1 MTSLAF
7 LSAAELAAKI
17 RGGAIS
23 AIALT
28 EYFIE
33 RIERFDKDINAVV
46 VKTFESARSAARAAN
61 QAAASGSWLG
71 PLHGVPMTIKES
83 YALAGTPTTWG
94 IEQFRDTV
102 ATKDSLIV
110 QRFKQSGARF
120 LGKTN
125 VPVDLADF
133 QSYNPIYGVTSNP
146 WDISRTP
153 GGPPVAA
160 RRLYQQAYRRSRLD
174 LILEAR
180 FGTLHIF
187 AAFMV
192 INQPMVWCRC
202 KAMNYWQGYQK
213 ETWPFAGLWL
223 EAPRT

>member
-1 MTSLAF
+1 MASLAF
-7 LSAAELAAKI
+7 ISAAELAAKI

-28 EYFIE
+28 EYFID

-46 VKTFESARSAARAAN
+46 VKTFESARSAARAAD
-61 QAAASGSWLG
+61 QAAASGS
-71 PLHGVPMTIKES
+71 PLHGVPMTIKKS
-83 YALAGTPTTWG
+83 YALSGTPTTWV
-94 IEQFRDTV
+94 IEQFRDNV
-102 ATKDSLIV
+102 ATKDGLIV
-110 QRFKQSGARF
+110 QRFKQSGAHF

-146 WDISRTP
+146 WDITRPPEGSS
-153 GGPPVAA
+153 GGSAA
-160 RRLYQQAYRRSRLD
+160 ALSAGLSA
-174 LILEAR
+174 LEAGFDIGAR

>member
-1 MTSLAF
+1 MTSLVF
-7 LSAAELAAKI
+7 LSATELAAKI

-46 VKTFESARSAARAAN
+46 VKTFESARSAARAVD

-71 PLHGVPMTIKES
+71 PLHGVSMTIKES

-94 IEQFRDTV
+94 IEQFRDNV
-102 ATKDSLIV
+102 ATKDGPIV
-110 QRFKQSGARF
+110 QRFKQSGAHF

-125 VPVDLADF
+125 VPFELADV

-146 WDISRTP
+146 WDITRTP
-153 GGPPVAA
+153 GGSSGGSAA
-160 RRLYQQAYRRSRLD
+160 ALSAGLSA
-174 LILEAR
+174 LEAGSDIGGSIR
-180 FGTLHIF
+180 NPAHFCGVYGHKPTYGL
-187 AAFMV
+187 V
-192 INQPMVWCRC
+192 PM
-202 KAMNYWQGYQK
+202 
-213 ETWPFAGLWL
+213 
-223 EAPRT
+223 

>member
-7 LSAAELAAKI
+7 LSATELAAKI

-23 AIALT
+23 SIALT

-33 RIERFDKDINAVV
+33 RIERFDKDINVVV
-46 VKTFESARSAARAAN
+46 VKTFESARSAARAADK
-61 QAAASGSWLG
+61 AAASGSWLG

-94 IEQFRDTV
+94 IEQFRDNV
-102 ATKDSLIV
+102 ATKDGLIV
-110 QRFKQSGARF
+110 QRFKQSGAHF

-146 WDISRTP
+146 
-153 GGPPVAA
+153 
-160 RRLYQQAYRRSRLD
+160 
-174 LILEAR
+174 
-180 FGTLHIF
+180 
-187 AAFMV
+187 
-192 INQPMVWCRC
+192 
-202 KAMNYWQGYQK
+202 
-213 ETWPFAGLWL
+213 
-223 EAPRT
+223 

>member
-7 LSAAELAAKI
+7 LSATELPVKI

-28 EYFIE
+28 EHFID

-46 VKTFESARSAARAAN
+46 VKTFESARSAAQAAD

-71 PLHGVPMTIKES
+71 LLHGVQMTIKES

-94 IEQFRDTV
+94 IKQFRDNV
-102 ATKDSLIV
+102 ATTDGLIV
-110 QRFKQSGARF
+110 QRFKQSGAHY

-125 VPVDLADF
+125 VPVELADF

-146 WDISRTP
+146 WDIT
-153 GGPPVAA
+153 
-160 RRLYQQAYRRSRLD
+160 
-174 LILEAR
+174 
-180 FGTLHIF
+180 
-187 AAFMV
+187 
-192 INQPMVWCRC
+192 
-202 KAMNYWQGYQK
+202 
-213 ETWPFAGLWL
+213 
-223 EAPRT
+223 